1 MVPNLNLI
9 FGLFV
14 VAACLVFA
22 YFAAFSDYFAVNYK
36 LDGNKRLIFVG
47 LLVGYSIYRSYRIY
61 KSYKEQRDED
71 EIDS

>member
-22 YFAAFSDYFAVNYK
+22 YFAAFTDYFAENYK

-47 LLVGYSIYRSYRIY
+47 LLIGYSIYRSVRLY
-61 KSYKEQRDED
+61 KTYKEQRRNDD
-71 EIDS
+71 F